1 MSGDAATRIFAGAGH
16 GEGATRNMYRG
27 GLFRRHP
34 GDQGWE
40 VISRGLPENVEVR
53 SIAVHPRDPDV
64 MYVGTQDGPY
74 RSVDGGNRWQR
85 VGFPDRGAVIWT
97 LAVHPTRPN
106 VLYAGA
112 APVAL
117 YRSEDHGDT
126 WHRIPGAESPAH
138 CERAGFDTRT
148 IRITVDPSEPDT
160 IYAALEV
167 SGVIRSTD
175 AGETWSDMSAS
186 LFRLAE
192 QPHLKSNVGG
202 RHCGHCEGMLDSH
215 ALAVSAAAPG
225 TPFLAVRMGVFR
237 SRDRGATWHD
247 LEIGRYS
254 PLTYC
259 RDIIVSPHDPRVMF
273 ACLSQAAFSTA
284 GSLYRS
290 DDLAQTWRRIDHRVA
305 AESTV
310 MAVCVHPADP
320 ARIYCVTRGG
330 QVLGTEDS
338 GATWTDHRLPAGVHD
353 VYAIACS

>member
-1 MSGDAATRIFAGAGH
+1 MSRNGSTRIFAGAGR
-16 GEGATRNMYRG
+16 GEGASRNKYRG

-40 VISRGLPENVEVR
+40 ALDRGLPENVEVR
-53 SIAVHPRDPDV
+53 AIAVHPRDPDV

-85 VGFPDRGAVIWT
+85 VGFPDRGTVIWT
-97 LAVHPTRPN
+97 LAIHPTRPN

-117 YRSEDHGDT
+117 YRSEDHGNT
-126 WHRIPGAESPAH
+126 WQRIAGAVSPAH

-175 AGETWSDMSAS
+175 AGATWSDMSAS
-186 LFRLAE
+186 LIRLAE
-192 QPHLKSNVGG
+192 QPHLQSSVGG

-225 TPFLAVRMGVFR
+225 TPFLAVRMGIFR
-237 SRDRGATWHD
+237 SEDRGATWRD

-259 RDIIVSPHDPRVMF
+259 RDIIVSPHDPHVML

-290 DDLAQTWRRIDHRVA
+290 DDLARTWRRIDHGVA

-310 MAVCVHPADP
+310 MAVCVHPTDP
-320 ARIYCVTRGG
+320 ACIYSVTRGG
-330 QVLGTEDS
+330 QVIGTQDG

-353 VYAIACS
+353 VYAVACT